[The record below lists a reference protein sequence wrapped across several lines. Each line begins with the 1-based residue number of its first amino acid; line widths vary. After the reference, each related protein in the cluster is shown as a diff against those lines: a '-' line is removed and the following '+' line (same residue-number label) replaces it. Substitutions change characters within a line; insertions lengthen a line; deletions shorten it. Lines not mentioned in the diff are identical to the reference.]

1 MAVFPANPIKIGNR
15 LLKSQFVEGL
25 VTPSPIERYTA
36 MFDPLWARSEVRA
49 EVVGIHRQ
57 TPRSITLTLAPN
69 GNWKGFEAGRHIP
82 LTFEV
87 DGRQHTRFYSPAG
100 SAHADD
106 RIELTVTTHPG
117 GFVSNHLRD
126 HAHVGMVLKI
136 GPAEGEFT
144 LPVERPRRLML
155 ISGGSGIT
163 PVMSMLRTLLDEG
176 YDGQLTF
183 LHYARTGAD
192 RLYVPELAEIDA
204 AHDNVKVVRALT
216 REAGGDLKGRISRR
230 HLTSADKNYLAADTY
245 VCGPVRLVDA
255 ATRIWTDEGVEKWL
269 HSESFTPPPPKV
281 IPTDA
286 TGSITFATSGLE
298 VENTGEPLLVQ
309 AERAGLRPRC
319 GCRMG
324 ICHECVAHVE
334 EGDVRDVQ
342 TGDARSVKDEFIQI
356 CVNAPVGDLTI
367 DL

>member
-1 MAVFPANPIKIGNR
+1 MAVFPPSPVKLGR
-15 LLKSQFVEGL
+15 KLLESQFVEGL
-25 VTPSPIERYTA
+25 VTPGPIERYTA
-36 MFDPLWARSEVRA
+36 LIDPLWARSEVRA
-49 EVVGIHRQ
+49 EIVGIHRQ

-69 GNWKGFEAGRHIP
+69 RNWQGFKAGQHIP

-100 SAHADD
+100 SALVGD
-106 RIELTVTTHPG
+106 RIELTITTHPE
-117 GFVSNHLRD
+117 GFVSNHLSD

-136 GPAEGEFT
+136 GDAEGEFVI
-144 LPVERPRRLML
+144 PDERPRRLLL

-163 PVMSMLRTLLDEG
+163 PVMSMLRTLVDEG
-176 YDGQLTF
+176 CKSQITF
-183 LHYARTGAD
+183 LHYARTAED
-192 RLYVPELAEIDA
+192 RLYVPELADIAA
-204 AHDNVKVVRALT
+204 AHENVSVVRALT
-216 REAGGDLKGRISRR
+216 RGAGGDLKGRVSRR
-230 HLTSADKNYLAADTY
+230 HLKSADKTYLAADTY
-245 VCGPVRLVDA
+245 VCGPGRLVDA
-255 ATRIWTDEGVEKWL
+255 VSKIWNEEGAAKWL

-281 IPTDA
+281 FAADA
-286 TGSITFATSGLE
+286 TGTLSFATSGVD
-298 VENTGEPLLVQ
+298 VENSGEPLLVQ

-342 TGDARSVKDEFIQI
+342 TGALRSVKDEYIQI
-356 CVNAPVGDLTI
+356 CVNAPVGDVTI